1 MVEALEVMAASVEAL
16 PGGDIGGMAG
26 SAEIMP
32 GGNYETI
39 DMYTD
44 GAESMYCTWCVMHDE
59 ERRSM
64 LDKLSGNNSSFG
76 QIKPTKMGFVV
87 PYGDSTR
94 LGGEVHDT
102 YKVIV
107 DRISGGHTTFN
118 IPGFDKKRITHP

>member
-44 GAESMYCTWCVMHDE
+44 GAESMYCTWCIPHQHE
-59 ERRSM
+59 TRRI
-64 LDKLSGNNSSFG
+64 LDQGKTDFF
-76 QIKPTKMGFVV
+76 PTSTGLGISYKNLL
-87 PYGDSTR
+87 PKGDI
-94 LGGEVHDT
+94 HDT
-102 YKVIV
+102 FKV
-107 DRISGGHTTFN
+107 DRYDNLYSGHSTLQL
-118 IPGFDKKRITHP
+118 PKDKHKKLTDF